1 MNLADNN
8 FRKFLNFKD
17 VDILF
22 HAAAYKH
29 VNMAEKNIKS
39 VMYNNII
46 STYNLCKYSLENNIT
61 NFINV
66 STDKAVN
73 PKSIMGLSKRICE
86 LIVSKIGTNNNFIQL
101 DLAMF

>member
-46 STYNLCKYSLENNIT
+46 SHITY
-61 NFINV
+61 V
-66 STDKAVN
+66 S
-73 PKSIMGLSKRICE
+73 IH
-86 LIVSKIGTNNNFIQL
+86 
-101 DLAMF
+101 